1 MADTTAQDTPDLP
14 GICQR
19 AFSTIMT
26 MAQSPDLGDI
36 EHLRQRIG
44 DMFGELERK
53 GRDAQILSEE
63 ITSARFALTAF
74 VDEAV
79 ARSDWHGRKEWESRP
94 LALEYFQTNNAGDEF
109 FDRLEELRRRPDVK
123 AGLLEVYYTCLTLGF
138 EGKYALADPREL
150 RDLIETIGRDLER
163 VRGRVV
169 DLSPRWQ
176 PPETQIQ
183 RFRSILPMWVVS
195 VACLVVLLIAF
206 VVLRHSSMSHADT
219 MAQQVKAETR

>member
-1 MADTTAQDTPDLP
+1 
-14 GICQR
+14 
-19 AFSTIMT
+19 MT
-26 MAQSPDLGDI
+26 LAQSPDLGDI

-44 DMFGELERK
+44 DMFSELERK
-53 GRDAQILSEE
+53 GREAQILSEE

-74 VDEAV
+74 IDEAI
-79 ARSDWHGRKEWESRP
+79 ARSDWHGRQEWGTRP

-123 AGLLEVYYTCLTLGF
+123 TGLLEVYYTCLTLGF

-150 RDLIETIGRDLER
+150 RDLIESIGRDLER
-163 VRGRVV
+163 VRGRVL

-195 VACLVVLLIAF
+195 VVCLVVLLIAF
-206 VVLRHSSMSHADT
+206 VALRHSSRSHADT
-219 MAQQVKAETR
+219 MAEQVEAETR